1 LASELF
7 RRVIGL
13 AAGAFLFLAPAAQ
26 AQAELPERARA
37 HVVLLTNL
45 LGAPGTF
52 GFYLMANKLEKRLG
66 VRTDV
71 RFWGSFWFA
80 ANDLQRIK
88 AADPGA
94 VLVLVGH
101 SQGANRAAETA
112 QILATRGVPVD
123 LVITLSPGG
132 WPTAAPNVRR
142 FVNLYFEGVPL
153 SSRVAPAP
161 GFRGELVN
169 EDLSSDWTMWHAF
182 LDKMPSVQ
190 DRVVEEVRRALDG
203 AISAT
208 SSTTP
213 ATFSAVP
220 VPEVRRGRSGGAA
233 AQQGVNPPPLRE
245 GRRF

>member
-1 LASELF
+1 MF
-7 RRVIGL
+7 RRVIGV
-13 AAGAFLFLAPAAQ
+13 AAGALLLLLLPSAQ
-26 AQAELPERARA
+26 AQAELPARARA

-52 GFYLMANKLEKRLG
+52 GFYFMANKLEKRLG

-80 ANDLQRIK
+80 ANDLERIK
-88 AADPGA
+88 AANPGA

-123 LVITLSPGG
+123 LVVTLSPGG

-190 DRVVEEVRRALDG
+190 DRVVEEVRKALDG
-203 AISAT
+203 AVSAT
-208 SSTTP
+208 SSTGP
-213 ATFSAVP
+213 ATFSAAVM
-220 VPEVRRGRSGGAA
+220 PEGRRGTSSAA
-233 AQQGVNPPPLRE
+233 APQQRLNPAPLRE

>member
-1 LASELF
+1 MF
-7 RRVIGL
+7 RRVIGV
-13 AAGAFLFLAPAAQ
+13 AAALLLLLLPAAQ
-26 AQAELPERARA
+26 ANAELPARARA

-52 GFYLMANKLEKRLG
+52 GFYFMADKLEKRLG

-80 ANDLQRIK
+80 ANDLERIK
-88 AADPGA
+88 AANPGA

-101 SQGANRAAETA
+101 SMGANRAAETA

-123 LVITLSPGG
+123 LVVTLSPGG

-153 SSRVAPAP
+153 SSRVARAP

-203 AISAT
+203 AVYST

-213 ATFSAVP
+213 ALSNPAP
-220 VPEVRRGRSGGAA
+220 LRERQRGRSDGTA
-233 AQQGVNPPPLRE
+233 AQQSVNPGPP
-245 GRRF
+245 GRATLLK